1 MRAISA
7 ISEMKIE
14 ATVGPGALN
23 EKFVAQNSR
32 WCPRWARADRLV
44 YASHS
49 KTSFSHDP
57 GAQSLAPTVTPDRIQ
72 PTDQATHR
80 FDTEFRDGLGDSF
93 DRCKRL
99 SLLRKS
105 EGRKIFSPKNQP
117 EKPKYL
123 DIHANS

>member
-23 EKFVAQNSR
+23 EKFVAENSR
-32 WCPRWARADRLV
+32 WCPRWAKADRLV

-80 FDTEFRDGLGDSF
+80 FDTEFRDGLGLDSH
-93 DRCKRL
+93 DL
-99 SLLRKS
+99 V
-105 EGRKIFSPKNQP
+105 
-117 EKPKYL
+117 
-123 DIHANS
+123 